1 MPRFARR
8 RFWVPRRPGGQKTTC
23 MYARLLLVVSVER
36 AGCVW
41 LPGLLDN
48 KVCKTLFLHWGCGEV
63 YYRTHCC
70 EYVRIFIGEAV
81 EVPAIH
87 RTHDAAAK
95 IAAWLPHL
103 CGAATNTRG
112 VVVARR
118 VCRCTLDGA
127 TNCTVSRRDRRR
139 RSGRRGSRAVGS
151 DRRYN

>member
-112 VVVARR
+112 AMAARR
-118 VCRCTLDGA
+118 CICNESAR
-127 TNCTVSRRDRRR
+127 TVERRDRCR
-139 RSGRRGSRAVGS
+139 RSGRRGSHTLVSGRS
-151 DRRYN
+151 CHRS